1 MKKVYLMSLLIVGTL
16 ICLPI
21 VAHTQA
27 VVIKD
32 TSCSVL
38 DPLLQSFDVWNTV
51 KVITPS
57 KNFNKNV
64 SCHGDL
70 LDGMEPPPKAIVL
83 NFDNTGLRCCVNF
96 DGYWFSTMDW
106 HETITPSGNV
116 SLTCHFKGNEPTD
129 SSCAIVPD

>member
-1 MKKVYLMSLLIVGTL
+1 MKKVYVLFLLIVGTL
-16 ICLPI
+16 IGLPI

-32 TSCSVL
+32 TSCKVL
-38 DPLLQSFDVWNTV
+38 DPLLQPFDVWDTV

-57 KNFNKNV
+57 KNFTKNV

-70 LDGMEPPPKAIVL
+70 LDGMELPPNAIVL
-83 NFDNTGLRCCVNF
+83 NSDNTGLRCCVSF
-96 DGYWFSTMDW
+96 DGNWFSTTDW

-116 SLTCHFKGNEPTD
+116 SLTCHFKGSEPTD
-129 SSCAIVPD
+129 PYCGVPE